1 MLGAQKRT
9 LSGFSTAAIMPHTGF
24 VYYSDLVQN
33 TSEVKHL
40 CVHYAFYASQD
51 YRKKAAKFLAAK
63 CTLAARV
70 DSCHEY
76 PSGELGESQLARCI
90 TINQNYI
97 CIIYWVI

>member
-1 MLGAQKRT
+1 MC
-9 LSGFSTAAIMPHTGF
+9 S
-24 VYYSDLVQN
+24 
-33 TSEVKHL
+33 L
-40 CVHYAFYASQD
+40 CFLYASQD

-90 TINQNYI
+90 AINQNYI
-97 CIIYWVI
+97 CIIFWVIF